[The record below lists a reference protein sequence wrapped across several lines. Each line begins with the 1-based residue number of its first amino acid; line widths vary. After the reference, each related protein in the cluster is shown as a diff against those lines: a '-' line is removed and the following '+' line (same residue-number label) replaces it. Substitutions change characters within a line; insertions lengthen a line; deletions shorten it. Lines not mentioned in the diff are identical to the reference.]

1 MKLANT
7 LAKDTRSIAMR
18 LLMVGAGGHAR
29 VLQEVLAEAGHE
41 LAGYVAPS
49 DAGSLLEA
57 SEESGALEHFTDEQ
71 VLALDPASVLL
82 INGVGSAGDTALRA
96 SVFEKFKAA
105 GFNFLQTSAQTSHV
119 SESASLQE
127 GVQVMHKAVVHSNA
141 KVDDDTIVNTGAIV
155 EHHNVIGAHCH
166 IAIGAVLAG
175 NVKVGE
181 RTHIGANATV
191 LQGVTIGSNC
201 IIGAGAVVLKDV
213 PDGHIAVGVP
223 AVAKKRG

>member
-1 MKLANT
+1 
-7 LAKDTRSIAMR
+7 MR
-18 LLMVGAGGHAR
+18 LLMVGGGGHAR
-29 VLQEVLAEAGHE
+29 VLQELLAEAGHE

-49 DAGSLLEA
+49 ADGVLLSLANQTGGLQ
-57 SEESGALEHFTDEQ
+57 HFTDEQ
-71 VLALDPASVLL
+71 ALELNRESVLL
-82 INGVGSAGDTALRA
+82 INGVGSSSDVTLRT

-105 GFNFLQTSAQTSHV
+105 HFNFLQVSSQTAHV
-119 SESASLQE
+119 SNSASLSE
-127 GVQVMHKAVVHSNA
+127 GVQVMQMSVVHSDA
-141 KVDDDTIVNTGAIV
+141 KIDDNTIVNTGAIV

-175 NVKVGE
+175 NVTVGD

-201 IIGAGAVVLKDV
+201 IIGAGAVVLNDV
-213 PDGHIAVGVP
+213 ADGHVAVGVP